1 MMLKINA
8 MAAAPLMVLASSADS
23 FMPLLLVLVIGG
35 AIVSV
40 VFRVLINRG
49 VNKGVDSVAQKKE
62 MQKMQEKVERGE
74 NAEKYLREL
83 YPEYQPNP
91 KKPGVKNPLEALTEK
106 PETIVS
112 APAAVSDRPVPSQ
125 DYTDRCCICGD
136 PLESKYA
143 ILFQTADGREMRA
156 DRKCYE
162 ALYDLGTSE
171 DVTVLAEAKRYILEK
186 ETSDSQSEL
195 SDYLKKYLSSA
206 DAFLAQAS
214 EQRNSK
220 EQRDS

>member
-1 MMLKINA
+1 MMLKMNA

-23 FMPLLLVLVIGG
+23 FMPLLLVLIIGG
-35 AIVSV
+35 AILSV
-40 VFRVLINRG
+40 VFRVLLNRG
-49 VNKGVDSVAQKKE
+49 INKGVDSVAQKKE
-62 MQKMQEKVERGE
+62 MQKMQEKVEREE

-91 KKPGVKNPLEALTEK
+91 KKPGVKNPLEALPKKLETTISK
-106 PETIVS
+106 PTIS
-112 APAAVSDRPVPSQ
+112 APSQ
-125 DYTDRCCICGD
+125 DHTDRCCICGD

-214 EQRNSK
+214 EQRG
-220 EQRDS
+220 Q

>member
-1 MMLKINA
+1 MMLKMNA
-8 MAAAPLMVLASSADS
+8 MAASMMVLASSADS
-23 FMPLLLVLVIGG
+23 FMPLLLVLIIGG
-35 AIVSV
+35 AILSV

-91 KKPGVKNPLEALTEK
+91 KKPGVKNPLDTLPKKLETTISK
-106 PETIVS
+106 PTIS
-112 APAAVSDRPVPSQ
+112 APSQ
-125 DYTDRCCICGD
+125 DHTDRCCICGD

-143 ILFQTADGREMRA
+143 ILFRTADGREMRA

-171 DVTVLAEAKRYILEK
+171 DMTVLAEAKRYILEK

-206 DAFLAQAS
+206 DVFLAQAS
-214 EQRNSK
+214 EQRDSK